1 LTLFPKQFLEENEM
15 GGKYMGEIRNAYRV
29 VVEKLE

>member
-1 LTLFPKQFLEENEM
+1 LTLLPKEFLEKNEM
-15 GGKYMGEIRNAYRV
+15 GGACMGEIRNAYRV